1 MTQKEL
7 PNTLP
12 ACPVETTLLL
22 IGNKWIVLILRD
34 LFTGTKRF
42 GELKKS
48 LTPISQK
55 VLTSQL
61 RDMEAKG
68 ILHREVYPQVPPR
81 VDYSLTELGWS
92 LKPIVDSMYTWGE
105 HYKEQ
110 QVAVTLEENQKLT

>member
-7 PNTLP
+7 PDTLP

-105 HYKEQ
+105 PKTG
-110 QVAVTLEENQKLT
+110 TLIC